1 LQISVRFESKNNNKS
16 HRSSEFT
23 RGVRD
28 HVRVGPLMDL
38 ANTAASL
45 LDAEEDIVG
54 PLEAFPGVF
63 DLWRGYQLLPYMD
76 SIPKIEHEV
85 FPGVFDLLLIKL
97 LLQVIIPL
105 LQRDFAGLAGVNLV
119 V

>member
-1 LQISVRFESKNNNKS
+1 
-16 HRSSEFT
+16 
-23 RGVRD
+23 
-28 HVRVGPLMDL
+28 MDL

-54 PLEAFPGVF
+54 PLEA
-63 DLWRGYQLLPYMD
+63 
-76 SIPKIEHEV
+76 